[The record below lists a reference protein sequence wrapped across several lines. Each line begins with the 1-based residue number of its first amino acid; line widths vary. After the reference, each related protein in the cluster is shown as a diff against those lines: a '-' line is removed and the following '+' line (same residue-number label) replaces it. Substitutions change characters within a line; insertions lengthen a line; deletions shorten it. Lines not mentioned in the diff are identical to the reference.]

1 MTDTSLFWGNPNLHA
16 LGELISAVNRPGS
29 YCMSE
34 RLTCPMPRV
43 TVAGVGVVP
52 FPVPESVL
60 EALADQAEQAPFG
73 KGTETVLDR
82 TVRDTLQIGP
92 EKLSVGGKAW
102 SDTLAGIVAAATEG
116 LGCPPGSLAA
126 DLYKLLLYKRGGF
139 FAPHR
144 DTEKSDG
151 MVATLV
157 VSLPVTGEG
166 GTLIVRH
173 MGHVTRMDMCTDDP
187 SELVVGAFYADCEH
201 EVTPVAAGHRLVLV
215 FNLVRRAD
223 IPLTAPDFRAE
234 ADRIASWLS
243 EYADSARAR
252 PLAPAPAGP
261 LGSCWYSGQDDV
273 DELTAT
279 PEKLIW
285 LLEHG
290 YSEAG
295 LSFSA
300 LKNLDEAVAGALS
313 VASERADCA
322 LYAAILRIE
331 QSGNAIVEWDGYG
344 NEISAEMDEDDIF
357 EDSRWLDSWV
367 APDGAR
373 PEFGQIPVDP
383 DELIPCDHLS
393 GIEPDEE
400 DFEPPTGNAG
410 ATVER
415 TYHLG
420 ALVLWPRDRAVGVLS
435 RGGVGSVVGHL
446 VRERKRAAGDPGAM
460 DQLLLQAEQLVSVWP
475 EPGPYADRDWWSKA
489 GSSLIRELVDLGAS
503 GLLERFLTGSV
514 LPHYDGAMNEAL
526 CRAAVALGP
535 DKAGALLCP
544 AFGHVFGPD
553 PNAAIDLAAGL
564 DVATRGDDGADWDD
578 VFRGFART
586 LLGMLHAPVPREA
599 VGSGAAA
606 ETGMLR
612 VQSVTGLFQMLERL
626 KMGRS
631 ACVYAELLVGM
642 SGRVD
647 AYRDLP
653 VALESLEQ
661 KATRLAD
668 ARVVLWR
675 HAAAKLIERSGRPP
689 REPRDWIIPAKIPQ
703 KSKPGGSDYG
713 SERSW
718 SLSECSRQLQAFC
731 DDATMTT
738 KEFPAREEIRLRL
751 QDLIRRM
758 HLDIDCHTVRKG
770 SPHRLVCVKNRAGYQ
785 RRLEQYAEDVAS
797 MKQLRGLEAPRKM
810 EPEVMYALE
819 DAIHLGERHAQG

>member
-1 MTDTSLFWGNPNLHA
+1 MTDTSPFGGNPNLHA

-73 KGTETVLDR
+73 RGTETVLDR

-92 EKLSVGGKAW
+92 EKLTVGGKAW

-116 LGCPPGSLAA
+116 IGCPPGSLAA

-157 VSLPVTGEG
+157 VSLPVAGEG

-173 MGHVTRMDMCTDDP
+173 MDHETRMDMCTDDP
-187 SELVVGAFYADCEH
+187 SELVVAAFYADCEH

-215 FNLVRRAD
+215 FNLVRRTD
-223 IPLTAPDFRAE
+223 IPLNAPDFRAE
-234 ADRIASWLS
+234 ADRIATWLS

-252 PLAPAPAGP
+252 PLSPAPTGP
-261 LGSCWYSGQDDV
+261 QGSYWYPGQDDV
-273 DELTAT
+273 DELAAT
-279 PEKLIW
+279 PPKLIW

-313 VASERADCA
+313 EASDRAGCA

-331 QSGNAIVEWDGYG
+331 QSGNAIVEWDHYG
-344 NEISAEMDEDDIF
+344 NEISVEMDEDDVF

-367 APDGAR
+367 APDGTR
-373 PEFGQIPVDP
+373 PEFGQIPVGQ

-393 GIEPDEE
+393 AIEPDEE
-400 DFEPPTGNAG
+400 DYEPPTGNAG

-420 ALVLWPRDRAVGVLS
+420 ALVLWPQDRAIDVLS
-435 RGGVGSVVGHL
+435 QGGVGSVVGHIA
-446 VRERKRAAGDPGAM
+446 RERKKAARDPGAM

-475 EPGPYADRDWWSKA
+475 EPGPYVNRDWWSNA
-489 GSSLIRELVDLGAS
+489 GSSLIRELIGLGAF
-503 GLLERFLTGSV
+503 GLLERFVTGSV
-514 LPHYDGAMNEAL
+514 LPHYDGAMNGSL
-526 CRAAVALGP
+526 CRAAIALGP
-535 DKAGALLCP
+535 DKAEALLCP
-544 AFGHVFGPD
+544 AVRHGFGSD
-553 PNAAIDLAAGL
+553 PNTAIDLAAVL
-564 DVATRGDDGADWDD
+564 DAATRGNDGADWDD
-578 VFRGFART
+578 VLRGFARILLE
-586 LLGMLHAPVPREA
+586 LLGAPAPHEA
-599 VGSGAAA
+599 VGTGAAA

-631 ACVYAELLVGM
+631 ACVYAELLVGR

-653 VALESLEQ
+653 VALETLEQ
-661 KATRLAD
+661 KATGLVD
-668 ARVVLWR
+668 ARVILWR
-675 HAAAKLIERSGRPP
+675 HAVAKLMERSGRPP
-689 REPRDWIIPAKIPQ
+689 REPKDWIIPAKIPQ
-703 KSKPGGSDYG
+703 KSEHGWSDYG

-718 SLSECSRQLQAFC
+718 SFSECFRQLQAFC
-731 DDATMTT
+731 DDARMTT

-751 QDLIRRM
+751 QSRIERM
-758 HLDIDCHTVRKG
+758 RLDIDCHTVRKG
-770 SPHRLVCVKNRAGYQ
+770 SPHRLVCVKNRASHQ

-797 MKQLRGLEAPRKM
+797 MKQLRELATPLEM
-810 EPEVMYALE
+810 EPESLHALE
-819 DAIHLGERHAQG
+819 DAIGLGERHAQG

>member
-1 MTDTSLFWGNPNLHA
+1 MTDTSPFGGNPKLHA

-43 TVAGVGVVP
+43 TVAGVGVIP

-73 KGTETVLDR
+73 RGTETVLDR

-92 EKLSVGGKAW
+92 ERLSVGGRAW

-126 DLYKLLLYKRGGF
+126 ELYKLLLYRPGGF

-157 VSLPVTGEG
+157 VSLPVAGEG
-166 GTLIVRH
+166 GTLVVRH
-173 MGHVTRMDMCTDDP
+173 MDHVTRLDMCTDDP
-187 SELVVGAFYADCEH
+187 SELVVAAFYADCEH

-215 FNLVRRAD
+215 FNLVRRTD
-223 IPLTAPDFRAE
+223 DPLTAPDFRAE
-234 ADRIASWLS
+234 ADRIATWLS
-243 EYADSARAR
+243 EYADSARTR
-252 PLAPAPAGP
+252 PLAPAPARP
-261 LGSCWYSGQDDV
+261 RGSYWHSGQDDA
-273 DELTAT
+273 DELAAT

-300 LKNLDEAVAGALS
+300 LKNMDEAVAAALCE
-313 VASERADCA
+313 ASERADCA
-322 LYAAILRIE
+322 LYAAILRVE
-331 QSGNAIVEWDGYG
+331 QIGNALVEWDRYG
-344 NEISAEMDEDDIF
+344 DEVSVEMDVDDIV

-367 APDGAR
+367 AMDGTR
-373 PEFGQIPVDP
+373 PEFGQIPVDQ

-400 DFEPPTGNAG
+400 DYEPPTGNAG

-420 ALVLWPRDRAVGVLS
+420 ALVLWPRDRAINVLS
-435 RGGVGSVVGHL
+435 QGGVGSVVGHL
-446 VRERKRAAGDPGAM
+446 ARERKRVAGDSGAM
-460 DQLLLQAEQLVSVWP
+460 DQLLSQAEQLVAVWP
-475 EPGPYADRDWWSKA
+475 EPGPYVNRNWWSNA
-489 GSSLIRELVDLGAS
+489 GSSLIRELIELGAP
-503 GLLERFLTGSV
+503 GLLQRFLTGAV
-514 LPHYDGAMNEAL
+514 LPHYDGAMNDAL
-526 CRAAVALGP
+526 CRGAIALGP
-535 DKAGALLCP
+535 DKAEALLCP
-544 AFGHVFGPD
+544 ALRHGFGSD
-553 PNAAIDLAAGL
+553 PNIAIDLAAVL
-564 DVATRGDDGADWDD
+564 DGATRGDDGADWDD
-578 VFRGFART
+578 VLRGFARILLE
-586 LLGMLHAPVPREA
+586 LLGAPFRQEA

-612 VQSVTGLFQMLERL
+612 VQGVTGLFQVLERL

-631 ACVYAELLVGM
+631 ACVYAELLVGR

-647 AYRDLP
+647 AYRELP
-653 VALESLEQ
+653 VALETLEE
-661 KATRLAD
+661 KAAGLVD
-668 ARVVLWR
+668 ARVILWR
-675 HAAAKLIERSGRPP
+675 HAVAKLIERSGRPP
-689 REPRDWIIPAKIPQ
+689 REPKDWIIPAKIPQ
-703 KSKPGGSDYG
+703 KSGLGWSDYG

-718 SLSECSRQLQAFC
+718 SFAECSRQLQAFC
-731 DDATMTT
+731 DDGTMTT
-738 KEFPAREEIRLRL
+738 KEFPAREEIRFDLQRL
-751 QDLIRRM
+751 IQSM
-758 HLDIDCHTVRKG
+758 HLDIDFHTVRKG
-770 SPHRLVCVKNRAGYQ
+770 SPHRLVCVKNRASFQ

-797 MKQLRGLEAPRKM
+797 MKQLRVLAIPLEM
-810 EPEVMYALE
+810 EPEVQYALE
-819 DAIHLGERHAQG
+819 DAIESGERHAQE